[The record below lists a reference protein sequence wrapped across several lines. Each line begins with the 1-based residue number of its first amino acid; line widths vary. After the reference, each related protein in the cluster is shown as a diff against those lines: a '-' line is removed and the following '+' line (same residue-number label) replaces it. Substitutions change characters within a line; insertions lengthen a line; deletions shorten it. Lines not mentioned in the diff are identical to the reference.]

1 MKEGLSNS
9 HLGGKEGERGLG
21 RNLVALRPPF
31 EGYSLIKELPG
42 NQERLGLFH
51 PCPSVPGT
59 GEHSVGA

>member
-1 MKEGLSNS
+1 M
-9 HLGGKEGERGLG
+9 
-21 RNLVALRPPF
+21 ALRPPF

-42 NQERLGLFH
+42 NQECLGLFH